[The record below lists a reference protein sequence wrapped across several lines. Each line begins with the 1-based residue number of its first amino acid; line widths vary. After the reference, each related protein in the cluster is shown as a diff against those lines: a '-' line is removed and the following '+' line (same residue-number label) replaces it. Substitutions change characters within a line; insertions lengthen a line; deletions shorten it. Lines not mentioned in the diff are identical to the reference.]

1 MDRKAVVVGATGLVG
16 DYVVRELLVQK
27 EYSQV
32 MVLDRRP
39 LEITHPKPG
48 SGAREIDGPNCSRTS
63 ERCTYLSE

>member
-16 DYVVRELLVQK
+16 DYVVQELLVQK

-39 LEITHPKPG
+39 LEITHPKL
-48 SGAREIDGPNCSRTS
+48 EQVLIDWETAAESSVR
-63 ERCTYLSE
+63 L

>member
-16 DYVVRELLVQK
+16 GYVVRELLVQK

-39 LEITHPKPG
+39 LEITHPKL
-48 SGAREIDGPNCSRTS
+48 EQVLIDWETAAESSVR
-63 ERCTYLSE
+63 L